1 MLRDRVESLIGTDSS
16 NVLLLQMLHP
26 ERAPLVWKRR

>member
-1 MLRDRVESLIGTDSS
+1 VLDQIENDSGL
-16 NVLLLQMLHP
+16 VLLLQMLHR